1 MTGLLYLIVI
11 AMWGLVFVPIYM
23 KNHDREQLESELVAD
38 EGSIQ
43 QPKWRWAHRE
53 APTARQRAFI
63 RRRRV
68 FMFLLTSLIATIVAG
83 LTGHIAL
90 AWVVVPV
97 ALNLGFVGLAAA
109 AAKQQP
115 TMNQHVRYVP
125 PAAQTAVPVV
135 TAPTTATVVNHTA
148 QKQQQSTAPRTW
160 KPVESP
166 LPSYVTADRA
176 STYTRGIES
185 DKPWTAQEMLE
196 QAAVLRE
203 ERAER
208 IRQAQQRLE
217 EARALA
223 MEKAR
228 RAALAANQANDSI
241 REQRAVG
248 E

>member
-11 AMWGLVFVPIYM
+11 AMWGLVFVPIYL

-68 FMFLLTSLIATIVAG
+68 FMVLLTSLVATVVAG
-83 LTGHIAL
+83 ITGHISML
-90 AWVVVPV
+90 WIVVPV
-97 ALNLGFVGLAAA
+97 LLNLGFVGLAAA

-115 TMNQHVRYVP
+115 LVRQQAPHMAPQQTASHVASTNPTV
-125 PAAQTAVPVV
+125 AVPVV
-135 TAPTTATVVNHTA
+135 HKP

-166 LPSYVTADRA
+166 LPSYVTAERA
-176 STYTRGIES
+176 STFTRGIES

-196 QAAVLRE
+196 QAAVLKE

-228 RAALAANQANDSI
+228 RAALAANQVSDNV

>member
-11 AMWGLVFVPIYM
+11 AMWGLVFVPIYL

-43 QPKWRWAHRE
+43 QPKWRWAKRE

-68 FMFLLTSLIATIVAG
+68 FMLLLTTLIATVVAG
-83 LTGHIAL
+83 ITGHISLVWA
-90 AWVVVPV
+90 VVPV

-109 AAKQQP
+109 AAKQQSP
-115 TMNQHVRYVP
+115 ATQQVRYETPIANVP
-125 PAAQTAVPVV
+125 PVA
-135 TAPTTATVVNHTA
+135 APTTAAVHNHTS
-148 QKQQQSTAPRTW
+148 QKQQQSSAPRTW

-166 LPSYVTADRA
+166 LPSYVTAERA
-176 STYTRGIES
+176 STYTRGIEA

-217 EARALA
+217 EARAMA

-228 RAALAANQANDSI
+228 RAALAANQANDSF

>member
-1 MTGLLYLIVI
+1 MTGLLYFIVI
-11 AMWGLVFVPIYM
+11 AMWGLVFVPIYL
-23 KNHDREQLESELVAD
+23 KNHDREQLESELIAD

-43 QPKWRWAHRE
+43 PPKWRWAQRE

-68 FMFLLTSLIATIVAG
+68 FMFLLTSLVATVVAG
-83 LTGHIAL
+83 ITGHISMLWIA
-90 AWVVVPV
+90 VPV
-97 ALNLGFVGLAAA
+97 LLNIGFVGLAAA

-115 TMNQHVRYVP
+115 LAHKQASYMVP
-125 PAAQTAVPVV
+125 QQVASPV
-135 TAPTTATVVNHTA
+135 APTQAVTTPAIQKP
-148 QKQQQSTAPRTW
+148 QKQQHSSAPRTW
-160 KPVESP
+160 KPIESP
-166 LPSYVTADRA
+166 LPSYVTAERA
-176 STYTRGIES
+176 STFTRGIES

-196 QAAVLRE
+196 QAAVLKE

-228 RAALAANQANDSI
+228 RAALAANQVSENVRD
-241 REQRAVG
+241 QRAVG

>member
-1 MTGLLYLIVI
+1 MTGLLYLIVVG
-11 AMWGLVFVPIYM
+11 MWGLVFVPIYL
-23 KNHDREQLESELVAD
+23 KNHDREQLESELIAD
-38 EGSIQ
+38 EGSVQ
-43 QPKWRWAHRE
+43 QPKWRWARRE
-53 APTARQRAFI
+53 APTPRQRAFI

-68 FMFLLTSLIATIVAG
+68 FMGLLTMLIATTVAG
-83 LTGHIAL
+83 LTGHISL
-90 AWVVVPV
+90 VWVVIPV
-97 ALNLGFVGLAAA
+97 ALNLSFVGLAAA
-109 AAKQQP
+109 AAKKQP
-115 TMNQHVRYVP
+115 IARPLAPQ
-125 PAAQTAVPVV
+125 AAVATPVA
-135 TAPTTATVVNHTA
+135 APFTPTVATPVA
-148 QKQQQSTAPRTW
+148 QRRPETQADAAKPRTW

-176 STYTRGIES
+176 SAFTRGIEA

-217 EARALA
+217 EARAMA

-228 RAALAANQANDSI
+228 RAALAANQVSDIS
-241 REQRAVG
+241 RDKRAVG

>member
-1 MTGLLYLIVI
+1 MTGLLYLIVVG
-11 AMWGLVFVPIYM
+11 MWGLVFVPIYM
-23 KNHDREQLESELVAD
+23 KNHDREQLENELVAD

-43 QPKWRWAHRE
+43 QPKWRWARRE
-53 APTARQRAFI
+53 APTPRQRAFI

-68 FMFLLTSLIATIVAG
+68 FMGLLTLLIATTVAG
-83 LTGHIAL
+83 LTGHISL
-90 AWVVVPV
+90 VWVVIPV
-97 ALNLGFVGLAAA
+97 VLNLSFVGLAVA

-115 TMNQHVRYVP
+115 AARRVAPQSSAPSAPVAAATAHTVATPVGQRQPETQHD
-125 PAAQTAVPVV
+125 AA
-135 TAPTTATVVNHTA
+135 
-148 QKQQQSTAPRTW
+148 KPRTW

-176 STYTRGIES
+176 SAFTRGIEA

-228 RAALAANQANDSI
+228 RAALAANQVSDIS
-241 REQRAVG
+241 RDKRAVG

>member
-1 MTGLLYLIVI
+1 MTGLLYLIVVG
-11 AMWGLVFVPIYM
+11 MWGLVFVPIYL
-23 KNHDREQLESELVAD
+23 KNHDREQLETELIAD

-43 QPKWRWAHRE
+43 QPKWHWAHRE
-53 APTARQRAFI
+53 APTAKQKAFI

-68 FMFLLTSLIATIVAG
+68 FMVLLTSLIATTVAG
-83 LTGHIAL
+83 LTGSISL
-90 AWVVVPV
+90 FWVVVPV
-97 ALNLGFVGLAAA
+97 ALNLGFVGLAASA
-109 AAKQQP
+109 ARQQSSRQVRPVP
-115 TMNQHVRYVP
+115 TRT
-125 PAAQTAVPVV
+125 AAPQVAQVAYSTQSAVTKSQSVV
-135 TAPTTATVVNHTA
+135 AAR
-148 QKQQQSTAPRTW
+148 STAPRTW

-176 STYTRGIES
+176 TTYTRGIES
-185 DKPWTAQEMLE
+185 DKPWTSQEMLE
-196 QAAVLRE
+196 QAAILRD

-228 RAALAANQANDSI
+228 RAALAANASNDI
-241 REQRAVG
+241 VREKRAVG

>member
-1 MTGLLYLIVI
+1 MTGLLYFIVI
-11 AMWGLVFVPIYM
+11 AMWGLVFVPIYL
-23 KNHDREQLESELVAD
+23 KNHDRQQLETELIAD

-68 FMFLLTSLIATIVAG
+68 FMLLLTALVATIVAG
-83 LTGHIAL
+83 ITGHISLVWA
-90 AWVVVPV
+90 VIPI
-97 ALNLGFVGLAAA
+97 ALNLGFVALAAS

-115 TMNQHVRYVP
+115 AVTQRAGFASP
-125 PAAQTAVPVV
+125 SADAGAQVATATETAV
-135 TAPTTATVVNHTA
+135 VVNRTP
-148 QKQQQSTAPRTW
+148 QKQQQSSAPRTW

-176 STYTRGIES
+176 STFTRGIEA

-208 IRQAQQRLE
+208 IRLAQQRLE

-228 RAALAANQANDSI
+228 RAALAANQANDVV

>member
-11 AMWGLVFVPIYM
+11 AMWGLVFVPIYL
-23 KNHDREQLESELVAD
+23 KNHDRDQLESELAAD
-38 EGSIQ
+38 EGRREEPRGRRAIS
-43 QPKWRWAHRE
+43 E
-53 APTARQRAFI
+53 APTARQKAFI

-68 FMFLLTSLIATIVAG
+68 FMFLLTTLIATVVAG
-83 LTGHIAL
+83 ITGHISL
-90 AWVVVPV
+90 VWVVVPV

-109 AAKQQP
+109 AAKQQSLP
-115 TMNQHVRYVP
+115 VQQVRYETPAVTVP
-125 PAAQTAVPVV
+125 PTS
-135 TAPTTATVVNHTA
+135 APMTATVVNHTP
-148 QKQQQSTAPRTW
+148 QKQQQSSAPRTW

-166 LPSYVTADRA
+166 LPSYVTAERA
-176 STYTRGIES
+176 STYTRGIEA

-228 RAALAANQANDSI
+228 RAALAANQTNDAI